1 MRMID
6 TADSF
11 RTAIPYKIERLGQG
25 YAPCELLG
33 GAAQHHART
42 PVDHRRLEPKC
53 SGGQSP
59 YAQLTGGIMNQLR
72 RSLSLVMLSLALVAL
87 SLQGCGVSTSTV
99 SLTPGPERVELT
111 MTPGVIQSGGS
122 AQVEVASPSADSIS
136 IESPDGLDRYW
147 STGSNLHA
155 RIGSDFGESD
165 SGLEYAVREHG
176 RLFNVLKK
184 PVKVAVC
191 RKSSCREYYHEIP
204 VQLPERNERSVAITG
219 GWSTAFT
226 KRAVT
231 SRDKSVLLKEALSH
245 TVWNLQAEL
254 ATGGWS
260 ARAYGFYGADE
271 RGGSLDV
278 SREIKRMG
286 DGMSYGLA
294 MHLAATHRQW
304 LPTDRHAALTQGTAY
319 RASIGP
325 SIMIKGLT
333 ASSQLGIYTDGKE
346 TLQEVSTFVSLNGG
360 LTEVRTPVTVTL
372 EKTFAFGGEPMIP
385 RRRDQLERL
394 TLGLDLVRNFAVRFG
409 MTTHRSAWPTEDRS
423 SDLRASEVYYT
434 IGGQYTLSW

>member
-1 MRMID
+1 
-6 TADSF
+6 
-11 RTAIPYKIERLGQG
+11 
-25 YAPCELLG
+25 
-33 GAAQHHART
+33 
-42 PVDHRRLEPKC
+42 
-53 SGGQSP
+53 
-59 YAQLTGGIMNQLR
+59 MNQLR
-72 RSLSLVMLSLALVAL
+72 RRLSLALLSLAYVAL

-99 SLTPGPERVELT
+99 SLTPGPEPVELT
-111 MTPGVIQSGGS
+111 MTPAIIQSGGS

-136 IESPDGLDRYW
+136 IESTDGLDRYW
-147 STGSNLHA
+147 STGSSLHA
-155 RIGSDFGESD
+155 RLGSDFGD
-165 SGLEYAVREHG
+165 SAGGREYAVREHG
-176 RLFNVLKK
+176 RLFDVLKK
-184 PVKVAVC
+184 PVKVVVC
-191 RKSSCREYYHEIP
+191 RSSSCREYYHELP

-245 TVWNLQAEL
+245 TVWNVQAEL

-260 ARAYGFYGADE
+260 ARAHGFYGSDE

-294 MHLAATHRQW
+294 MHLAATHREW
-304 LPTDRHAALTQGTAY
+304 LPTERHAALTQGTAY

-394 TLGLDLVRNFAVRFG
+394 TLGVDLVRNFALRFG
-409 MTTHRSAWPTEDRS
+409 MTTHRSAWPTEDQA